1 MSSSG
6 EDAAGHD
13 RPWVRPGRGRYA
25 LVRLAGM
32 LRPDVSVYRPEP
44 GRVLVERDRAVV
56 VRDGTVLRVN
66 VHRPPD
72 GVPAPV
78 ILFAHPYGKDDLPEF
93 TASGRPKLSFRYRVM
108 RQTGPL
114 VFSSLTTWEGPDPV
128 WWVGQGYAVVNCDLR
143 GAGTSDGVGA
153 LLSAQE
159 GEDVHDLIE
168 WAAAQPWSSGAVG
181 MLGVSYLAL
190 TQWRA
195 ASTRPPSLRAIAPWE
210 GFTNAYRGLARPGG
224 VEENGF
230 LRLWDLGLKK
240 VRQAYSFRRETARRP
255 VIDSWYRSLDP
266 DLSAIEVP
274 ALVCGSFSDNNL
286 HSRGSFAGFEG
297 ILSPERHL
305 YTHRGGKWAVF
316 YDQDA
321 RAVQLRFFERHLK
334 GREVP
339 ALPRV
344 RLEVRDRGDHV
355 VEVREEGA
363 WPLERTR
370 WTPAYLTARGL
381 AADPAAA
388 AGSLSFDVRRGGAR
402 FGWTVAEDTELTGP
416 MALRLY
422 VEVHGTDDMDLVVG
436 VEKWSGGLF
445 VPFEGSYGYGRDR
458 VATGWQNLALRAPDV
473 DLSRPFEPVPACL
486 VREPVAAGEVVPVD
500 IALGASSTLFRAGEQ
515 LRLVVA
521 GRWLSPRN
529 PLTGQFPASYRTRSR
544 GRCTLHWG
552 PERPARLLL
561 PVVPAEP
568 GA

>member
-1 MSSSG
+1 MRSSR
-6 EDAAGHD
+6 EDEAGSD
-13 RPWVRPGRGRYA
+13 RPWRRPGRARYA
-25 LVRLAGM
+25 LARLSGM
-32 LRPDVSVYRPEP
+32 LRPDISVYRPEP
-44 GRVLVERDRAVV
+44 GGVRVEHDRPVV
-56 VRDGTVLRVN
+56 TRDGTVLRVN
-66 VHRPPD
+66 VYRPPD
-72 GVPAPV
+72 DTPVPV
-78 ILFAHPYGKDDLPEF
+78 LLFAHPYGKDDLPEL
-93 TASGRPKLSFRYRVM
+93 TASGRPKLSFRYRIL

-128 WWVGQGYAVVNCDLR
+128 WWVARGYAVVNCDVR
-143 GAGTSDGVGA
+143 GAGTSDGVGS

-168 WAAAQPWSSGAVG
+168 WAGAQPWSSGAVG

-195 ASTRPPSLRAIAPWE
+195 ASTRPPSLKAIAPWE
-210 GFTNAYRGLARPGG
+210 AFTNAYRGLARPGG
-224 VEENGF
+224 VQENGF
-230 LRLWDLGLKK
+230 LRLWDLGLRK
-240 VRQAYSFRRETARRP
+240 VRQTYSIRRESARRP
-255 VIDSWYRSLDP
+255 VIDAWYRSLDP

-286 HSRGSFAGFEG
+286 HSRGSFAGFEQ
-297 ILSPERHL
+297 ISSTERHL

-316 YDQDA
+316 YDQEA
-321 RAVQLRFFERHLK
+321 SAVQLQFFERHLK
-334 GREVP
+334 GRDVP
-339 ALPRV
+339 RLPRV
-344 RLEVRDRGDHV
+344 RLEVRDRADHV
-355 VEVREEGA
+355 VEVRDEET

-370 WTPAYLTARGL
+370 WTPSYLTAGGL
-381 AADPAAA
+381 AADPPAAPGA
-388 AGSLSFDVRRGGAR
+388 LTFDVRRGGAR
-402 FGWTVAEDTELTGP
+402 FGWTVARDTELTGP

-422 VEVHGTDDMDLVVG
+422 VELHDTDDLDLVVG
-436 VEKWSGGLF
+436 VEKWSGGRF

-458 VATGWQNLALRAPDV
+458 VATGWQNLALRALDR

-529 PLTGQFPASYRTRSR
+529 PLTGQFPASYRTRTR

-552 PERPARLLL
+552 PDRPARLLL
-561 PVVPAEP
+561 PVIPP
-568 GA
+568 RT

>member
-1 MSSSG
+1 MSSSRDD
-6 EDAAGHD
+6 EAGHD
-13 RPWVRPGRGRYA
+13 KPWCRPGRGRYA
-25 LVRLAGM
+25 LGRLAGM
-32 LRPDVSVYRPEP
+32 VRPDISVYRPEP
-44 GRVLVERDRAVV
+44 GRVLVENDRPVV
-56 VRDGTVLRVN
+56 TRDGTVLRVN

-72 GVPAPV
+72 GAPVPV

-143 GAGTSDGVGA
+143 GAGTSDGVGS
-153 LLSAQE
+153 LLSPQE

-168 WAAAQPWSSGAVG
+168 WAGAQPWSSGAVG

-195 ASTRPPSLRAIAPWE
+195 ASTRPPSLKAIAPWE

-240 VRQAYSFRRETARRP
+240 VRQTYSFRRESARRP
-255 VIDSWYRSLDP
+255 VIDAWYRSLDP

-286 HSRGSFAGFEG
+286 HSRGSLAGFEG
-297 ILSPERHL
+297 ISSAERHL

-316 YDQDA
+316 YDQEA
-321 RAVQLRFFERHLK
+321 RAAQLRFFERHLK
-334 GREVP
+334 GRDVP
-339 ALPRV
+339 RLPRI
-344 RLEVRDRGDHV
+344 RLEVRDRADHV
-355 VEVREEGA
+355 VEVRNEES

-370 WTPAYLTARGL
+370 WTPAHLTAGGL
-381 AADPAAA
+381 AADPPPAP
-388 AGSLSFDVRRGGAR
+388 GSLSFDVRRQGAR
-402 FGWTVAEDTELTGP
+402 FGWTVREDTELTGP

-422 VEVHGTDDMDLVVG
+422 VELHDADDLDLVVG
-436 VEKWSGGLF
+436 VEKWSGGRF

-458 VATGWQNLALRAPDV
+458 VATGWQNLALRALDA

-486 VREPVAAGEVVPVD
+486 VREPVPAGQVVPVD

-529 PLTGQFPASYRTRSR
+529 PLTGQFPASYRTRTR

-552 PERPARLLL
+552 PDRPARLLL
-561 PVVPAEP
+561 PVIPP
-568 GA
+568 RP